1 MCPCVNVPVFP
12 LKTQRFPFREAQ
24 ERRQVLSL
32 LPLGSRCPAS
42 SAAHSRSSPQLQP
55 SAAQLPHFLSQSALC
70 RKNFHPRTHICT
82 RRTVSCSRQPKRK
95 SRHLLANPSIHPS
108 IQNSAIQN
116 PSIHH
121 LSIHPS
127 INHPSIHPSMF
138 NDSTRMTFISGTF
151 SSNFRL
157 LLIMKHLESLT
168 LFERPCRR

>member
-1 MCPCVNVPVFP
+1 MHLPPDVKTRDGVCAWMCPCVNVPVFP

-108 IQNSAIQN
+108 
-116 PSIHH
+116 
-121 LSIHPS
+121 
-127 INHPSIHPSMF
+127 MF